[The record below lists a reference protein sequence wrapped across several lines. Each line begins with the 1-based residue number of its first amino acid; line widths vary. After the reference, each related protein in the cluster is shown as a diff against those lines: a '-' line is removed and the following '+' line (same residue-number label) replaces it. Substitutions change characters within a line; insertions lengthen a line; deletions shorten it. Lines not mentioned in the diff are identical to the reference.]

1 MAGTKQ
7 AEKNSNFELK
17 LNSLRILAFESDGSF
32 SEISLR
38 LEEIVRE
45 YARNVDE
52 LFAQLLRL
60 TEIFRHPNDTSTESS
75 SKKDMQSATV
85 QSPLSK
91 SKVLKAKKTAK
102 PNQQSFEKIDL
113 KTQSSD

>member
-1 MAGTKQ
+1 MAGTEQ
-7 AEKNSNFELK
+7 AEKNSNVELK

-45 YARNVDE
+45 YSRNVDE

-60 TEIFRHPNDTSTESS
+60 TEIFRHPNGTS
-75 SKKDMQSATV
+75 
-85 QSPLSK
+85 
-91 SKVLKAKKTAK
+91 
-102 PNQQSFEKIDL
+102 
-113 KTQSSD
+113 TQSSASYLSSNAMHQQTMQKMKQKTTGMNSYNKL